1 MNENKIYR
9 IMIVDRSE
17 VVRSIVSR
25 LLQNQIKNISL
36 ITCGSVEEALD
47 YLYQDKFDLITSS
60 LVLPGLDGLDLCHEI
75 RRNKKQYLTP
85 VIMVTSD
92 INQGILHEGFTVGI
106 SYFFNKALGYKR
118 LVEFIQEIL
127 QRHLGQVGRIL
138 FITDKV
144 NNMQYIIKKHGFLI
158 KYISCGTQALEILKD
173 NSVNEDKF
181 DMVLIDWSL
190 KGKMTNTNLI
200 DNIRNK
206 LYYSSQEMPIMVII
220 PANDH
225 SSIVNILHTGAN
237 DFISKPV
244 IEEILIARLKS
255 LILVKQQYRVLKR
268 CSKKIYNLKTTD
280 GLTGVHNKKYLLE
293 EGKTFIIQHP
303 NVCLMMIDID
313 HFELLDQNQGHIFG
327 DEILHLVGQFLLK
340 SFPQEVMISRF
351 AGKKFAALIPDC
363 AFNYGKTLAT
373 NLRQDL
379 IKFQPENLEITISI
393 GIASCEAIAETTLNN
408 LITDANAALSEAKKQ
423 GNNHI
428 SVITTEKW
436 NTKTIIKS

>member
-1 MNENKIYR
+1 MNVNKIYR

-25 LLQNQIKNISL
+25 LLQNQIKNICL

-75 RRNKKQYLTP
+75 RRNKKQYFTP

-92 INQGILHEGFTVGI
+92 INQSILHQGFSVGI

-138 FITDKV
+138 FLTDKV

-173 NSVNEDKF
+173 NSVHEDKF
-181 DMVLIDWSL
+181 DIVLIDWSL
-190 KGKMTNTNLI
+190 KGKMTNANII

-206 LYYSSQEMPIMVII
+206 LYYSSQEMPILVII

-255 LILVKQQYRVLKR
+255 LILVKQQDRILKS

-293 EGKTFIIQHP
+293 EGKAFITQHP

-313 HFELLDQNQGHIFG
+313 NFELLDLA

-373 NLRQDL
+373 NLCQDL
-379 IKFQPENLEITISI
+379 IKFKPENLEITISI

-428 SVITTEKW
+428 SVITT
-436 NTKTIIKS
+436 

>member
-1 MNENKIYR
+1 
-9 IMIVDRSE
+9 MIVDRSE

-25 LLQNQIKNISL
+25 LLQNQIKNICL

-75 RRNKKQYLTP
+75 RRNKKQYFTP

-92 INQGILHEGFTVGI
+92 INQSILHQGFSVGI

-138 FITDKV
+138 FLTDKV

-173 NSVNEDKF
+173 NSVHEDKF
-181 DMVLIDWSL
+181 DIVLIDWSL
-190 KGKMTNTNLI
+190 KGKMTNANII

-206 LYYSSQEMPIMVII
+206 LYYSSQEMPILVII

-255 LILVKQQYRVLKR
+255 LILVKQQDRILKS

-293 EGKTFIIQHP
+293 EGKAFITQHP

-313 HFELLDQNQGHIFG
+313 NFELLDLA

-373 NLRQDL
+373 NLCQDL
-379 IKFQPENLEITISI
+379 IKFKPENLEITISI

-428 SVITTEKW
+428 SVITT
-436 NTKTIIKS
+436 